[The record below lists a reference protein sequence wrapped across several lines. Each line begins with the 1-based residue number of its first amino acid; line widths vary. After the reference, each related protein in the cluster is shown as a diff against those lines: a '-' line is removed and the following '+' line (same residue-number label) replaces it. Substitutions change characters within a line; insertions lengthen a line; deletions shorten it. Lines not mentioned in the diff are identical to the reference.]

1 MSDDHDAGDS
11 GEVVQ
16 RRLDE
21 SSDALKRSDPGL
33 FVVTVKRKS
42 RTRVVPSAHTSSSAP
57 SSTAQGRSEV
67 KAMGVDEGYAKK
79 GETNPQP
86 KKGMREDSIG
96 SRVVVPLGY
105 HQRPTLR
112 LKGEPHAK
120 SESDPNR
127 RGRIVPRRKA
137 GLIHDS
143 GNLPPIEPIA
153 PFGVNEE
160 PKEFFERAFRYRFFD
175 MEVLERALTHRSM
188 HVTAGDIGDYERLE
202 FLGDAVLDLAM
213 AHLLLEAH
221 SSASEGELSKM
232 RAALVNTTTLAAIAR
247 EINIGPLIKLS
258 RGELASGGAE
268 RNSILADVMEAV
280 IGAVYR
286 EAGFETALN
295 SIRNLFGFRI
305 VEVSPSDP
313 KTELQEFLHALGRET
328 PKYLL
333 ELMEGPEHSPQFVS
347 VVEIDGEI
355 VGRGRGNTK
364 KLSQQKAAAE
374 ALRKLR
380 GEKDSEEI
388 E

>member
-1 MSDDHDAGDS
+1 
-11 GEVVQ
+11 
-16 RRLDE
+16 
-21 SSDALKRSDPGL
+21 
-33 FVVTVKRKS
+33 
-42 RTRVVPSAHTSSSAP
+42 
-57 SSTAQGRSEV
+57 
-67 KAMGVDEGYAKK
+67 
-79 GETNPQP
+79 
-86 KKGMREDSIG
+86 
-96 SRVVVPLGY
+96 
-105 HQRPTLR
+105 
-112 LKGEPHAK
+112 
-120 SESDPNR
+120 
-127 RGRIVPRRKA
+127 
-137 GLIHDS
+137 
-143 GNLPPIEPIA
+143 
-153 PFGVNEE
+153 
-160 PKEFFERAFRYRFFD
+160 
-175 MEVLERALTHRSM
+175 
-188 HVTAGDIGDYERLE
+188 
-202 FLGDAVLDLAM
+202 
-213 AHLLLEAH
+213 
-221 SSASEGELSKM
+221 
-232 RAALVNTTTLAAIAR
+232 
-247 EINIGPLIKLS
+247 
-258 RGELASGGAE
+258 
-268 RNSILADVMEAV
+268 MEAV